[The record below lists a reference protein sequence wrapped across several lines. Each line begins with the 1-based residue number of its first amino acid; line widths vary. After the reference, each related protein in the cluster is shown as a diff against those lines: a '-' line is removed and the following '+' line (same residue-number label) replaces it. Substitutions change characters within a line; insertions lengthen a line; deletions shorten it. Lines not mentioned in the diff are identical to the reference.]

1 MVEIRDD
8 TRVDPRAMPKRKD
21 ELKYANSIPTRTPFD
36 NAKSKRAL
44 DNSCMRGM
52 TLAQPHRGGARKLTK
67 SAEKVVDYIE
77 RHPNAVLVSSA
88 AELAT
93 RVDASDATVIR
104 AIQAL
109 GYDGLPHLKSVIAA
123 RLDAGARTA
132 ADRVRV
138 TVEELRSEDASPF
151 ALAIDAY
158 AHTLETLDRSGAGAE
173 IARASALLAK
183 APRIL
188 LYGPGPCSQLSQQ
201 TAIHLNRIGRRA
213 SMLAGA
219 GGNFADS
226 LLKIADGDA
235 LIALA
240 YGKVQREG
248 VLAAREVRARGGSI
262 VVITDNRS
270 GRMTAEADVAVII
283 PRTEVGNMTMY
294 GLILMALEC
303 IVLSLTRDAP
313 ERAVGAAKRL
323 DNFRADLSSNAEGER

>member
-1 MVEIRDD
+1 
-8 TRVDPRAMPKRKD
+8 MPERKD
-21 ELKYANSIPTRTPFD
+21 ELKYANRIRSRIPFD

-44 DNSCMRGM
+44 DSGGMRSIAAL
-52 TLAQPHRGGARKLTK
+52 TRTHRSGARKLTK
-67 SAEKVVDYIE
+67 SAEKVIDYIE

-88 AELAT
+88 VELAA

-138 TVEELRSEDASPF
+138 TVEELRSEEASPF
-151 ALAIDAY
+151 ALTIDAY
-158 AHTLETLDRSGAGAE
+158 THTLETLDRSLTGAE
-173 IARASALLAK
+173 IARASAILAK
-183 APRIL
+183 APRIR

-201 TAIHLNRIGRRA
+201 TAIHLERIGRRA

-226 LLKIADGDA
+226 LLTIADGDA
-235 LIALA
+235 LLALA
-240 YGKVQREG
+240 FGKVQREG
-248 VLAAREVRARGGSI
+248 LLAAREIRARGGSV

-270 GRMTAEADVAVII
+270 GRMSAEADVVILI
-283 PRTEVGNMTMY
+283 PRTEVGNMMMY
-294 GLILMALEC
+294 GLVLMALES
-303 IVLSLTRDAP
+303 ILLSLTRDAP
-313 ERAVGAAKRL
+313 ERAVATARRL
-323 DNFRADLSSNAEGER
+323 DKFRADLAGDADGER

>member
-1 MVEIRDD
+1 MHILDGSAKQSIAVLAGSHRD
-8 TRVDPRAMPKRKD
+8 
-21 ELKYANSIPTRTPFD
+21 
-36 NAKSKRAL
+36 
-44 DNSCMRGM
+44 
-52 TLAQPHRGGARKLTK
+52 GARKLTK
-67 SAEKVVDYIE
+67 SAKNVIDYIE
-77 RHPNAVLVSSA
+77 RHPNAALVSSA
-88 AELAT
+88 AELAA
-93 RVDASDATVIR
+93 RIGASDATVIR

-132 ADRVRV
+132 ADKVGV

-151 ALAIDAY
+151 ALAVDAY
-158 AHTLETLDRSGAGAE
+158 AHTLEALGRSGAGAE
-173 IARASALLAK
+173 IARASAILAK

-248 VLAAREVRARGGSI
+248 VLAAREVRARGGTI

-270 GRMTAEADVAVII
+270 GRMTAEADVPVII

-313 ERAVGAAKRL
+313 ERAVGAARRL
-323 DNFRADLSSNAEGER
+323 DKFRVDLSSNAERER